1 MSKQIVD
8 LCDYV
13 PQLRM
18 FREYVTGFIE
28 APHPRHEGEDPKSFA
43 DWYESEYLRHIN
55 EHTQVITF
63 TLVWDKIVGIELL
76 NERRKMVSEDYK
88 VRIEGGVVTPS
99 GGMGEAGGIVDI
111 ELLREYAE
119 SFAKWFP
126 RDRSSVLY
134 RGKPVYVQLKE

>member
-63 TLVWDKIVGIELL
+63 TCLRSRKPLH
-76 NERRKMVSEDYK
+76 RRCCTAAL
-88 VRIEGGVVTPS
+88 GGAT
-99 GGMGEAGGIVDI
+99 
-111 ELLREYAE
+111 L
-119 SFAKWFP
+119 
-126 RDRSSVLY
+126 
-134 RGKPVYVQLKE
+134 